1 MYNISFIHAS
11 VDGHL
16 GCFHVLAIVNST
28 AVNIGEH
35 VSFWTMFF
43 SGYMPSSGIAGS
55 YDSCIFNFLRNL
67 HTPAPA
73 FMVCGVF
80 DDGHSGWCEVI
91 SHYRFD
97 SHFSNNQWCWASFHV
112 PLGHLYVLFFFF
124 WLGQVVYGIS
134 FPRQDPKSPEPPTQ
148 GKQRSEPYS
157 LKDWKR
163 PRC

>member
-35 VSFWTMFF
+35 VSLWTMFF

-80 DDGHSGWCEVI
+80 GDGHSGWREVI
-91 SHYRFD
+91 SHCSFD
-97 SHFSNNQWCWASFHV
+97 SHFSTNQRCWASFHV
-112 PLGHLYVLFFFF
+112 PLGHLYVPFFFLAGAGSV
-124 WLGQVVYGIS
+124 WDLIS
-134 FPRQDPKSPEPPTQ
+134 QAGPKIARAPNP
-148 GKQRSEPYS
+148 GKQMSEPYS
-157 LKDWKR
+157 PKDWKR